1 MKNKYFVTAVGLIF
15 LVVGV
20 AVVTEA
26 AQKPAQEKAVAPVA
40 AKTPEQLKAEAIQ
53 KAQQGLSL
61 HEWAVYVTPTDSKGK
76 AATETDVLTFNNGKI
91 TSRNLLAQG
100 YPESNYGLAVQDDG
114 TAVWETMQ
122 ARELP
127 GEVDITFIRGAL
139 FPNGVLSGTIIMQ
152 PQKGASKNFEY
163 STVKPQTTPAPT
175 TTGTPQKGKR

>member
-1 MKNKYFVTAVGLIF
+1 MKNKYFVTVMGLIF
-15 LVVGV
+15 LIAGV

-26 AQKPAQEKAVAPVA
+26 AQKPAAVAPVA
-40 AKTPEQLKAEAIQ
+40 AKTPEQLKAQVIQ

-61 HEWAVYVTPTDSKGK
+61 HEWAVYVTSTDAKGK
-76 AATETDVLTFNNGKI
+76 AAIETDVLTFNNGKI

-100 YPESNYGLAVQDDG
+100 YPESNYGLAVQDNG

-127 GEVDITFIRGAL
+127 GEVDIAFIRGAL

-152 PQKGASKNFEY
+152 PQKGASKAFEY